1 MTTEPI
7 ADHPPVPQTP
17 APTVRSLR
25 KLRAASAFFALLTL
39 VSGAL
44 FINNVFMIVRWWKA
58 FFASAGDAAAL
69 AESGV
74 CGLSPYLDW
83 SAVDQS
89 GITTFIPFFGFLL
102 AWRGIRHSLRSGKS
116 EITPF
121 FPFFPFY
128 DSLNIALGLIGTL
141 WGIILIGYYQM
152 DTVSMADLMQCL
164 HTALFSTFMAVI
176 WVYLLDRP
184 LLRPWIQRLHSAAFP
199 PPPPENIEEDA
210 DVISVLERLNEQA
223 DNLGATWKTVANGA
237 NLLNESANGARA
249 SLDAL
254 RQSGQIAGS
263 ALTDELLGPVRR
275 CSEELRAISDQVR
288 EQQQALADAFRQ
300 NLDRLASR
308 FENIDKLTNDLASIL
323 AENQKLQSI
332 LADSMDR
339 IRLERNQLAEKVE
352 TLNADANR
360 QKGHVAELEGRLRA
374 QQTQTDDLVERMKRD
389 EIAFSKR
396 LQSLR
401 DENTSLSA
409 GKARAEERAA
419 AAERRALAGER
430 EAEHSRKLLE
440 RIRSVFGDRS

>member
-1 MTTEPI
+1 MNSDPI
-7 ADHPPVPQTP
+7 AETLPPSQPP
-17 APTVRSLR
+17 ESNAPHLR
-25 KLRAASAFFALLTL
+25 KLRAVGCFFALLTL
-39 VSGAL
+39 VSGTL
-44 FINNVFMIVRWWKA
+44 FVNNVFVIVRWWKA

-74 CGLSPYLDW
+74 RGLSPYLDW

-89 GITTFIPFFGFLL
+89 GVTTFIPFFGFLL
-102 AWRGIRHSLRSGKS
+102 AWRGIRRSLRSDKNATS
-116 EITPF
+116 PF
-121 FPFFPFY
+121 FPFFQFY

-184 LLRPWIQRLHSAAFP
+184 LLRPWIRHLHSAAFP
-199 PPPPENIEEDA
+199 PPPPETIEEDA
-210 DVISVLERLNEQA
+210 DVISVLERLNDQA
-223 DNLGATWKTVANGA
+223 ANLGETWKSVAHGA

-254 RQSGQIAGS
+254 RQSGQVAGS

-275 CSEELRAISDQVR
+275 CSEELRAISNQVR
-288 EQQQALADAFRQ
+288 TQQVALADAFRQ
-300 NLDRLASR
+300 NLDQLGSR
-308 FENIDKLTNDLASIL
+308 FETLDKLTNDLASIL

-339 IRLERNQLAEKVE
+339 VRLERNQLAEKVD

-360 QKGHVAELEGRLRA
+360 QKGQIAELEGRLHA
-374 QQTQTDDLVERMKRD
+374 QQAQTEDLLERMKRD
-389 EIAFSKR
+389 ELAFSKR
-396 LQSLR
+396 LHSLR
-401 DENTSLSA
+401 DENTALAA
-409 GKARAEERAA
+409 GKARAEERAT

-430 EAEHSRKLLE
+430 DAEHSRKLLE